1 MIEIFLSCPRLPIW
15 PYDPKLKIHVGNWA
29 EGLFVISNLCFLL
42 LLTDF
47 SLSFF
52 LFFAFEAVNL
62 LSYFVIWILEKFR
75 STYDFL
81 LKLFVIFCLS
91 DFLFISDNCTKNSH
105 YTWRI
110 SEVFFV
116 ALITTSVNLTKE
128 FSPQKKLKS
137 LFCNNK
143 KSWNLLF
150 VPMDFKINAKSIKW
164 SILNHV

>member
-1 MIEIFLSCPRLPIW
+1 MKIFSHQG
-15 PYDPKLKIHVGNWA
+15 D
-29 EGLFVISNLCFLL
+29 FLL
-42 LLTDF
+42 LLTEIF
-47 SLSFF
+47 PFPFFF

-137 LFCNNK
+137 LFCNK
-143 KSWNLLF
+143 KKGGIYF
-150 VPMDFKINAKSIKW
+150 FFPMDFKIDTKSIK
-164 SILNHV
+164 